1 VDARTPVSMINLHG
15 LRVFLEVAR
24 TRNFSRAA
32 EELGVTQPAVSAQVR
47 RLEKDLGVRLFWQ
60 SGRSTYLTEAGEAL
74 QTYAERLVA
83 LAAEARATISE
94 FADLKRGH
102 LRLAATTT
110 PGTYLLPQL
119 LGEFRREWPQL
130 EISLSVGNH
139 AFVVS
144 QLEGFHADLALVA
157 GAIRRHPALTSSKLM
172 QDDLLLIAGAAS
184 ELATRSDLLPSD
196 LRTERFFLR
205 EKGSGTLDV
214 VTTRL
219 RPARVR
225 LDNVIELPSTEAIKQ
240 AVMAGLGY
248 AIVSRLAIERE
259 TRRGDLVIVP
269 APWLNLRREIH
280 LVFHRSKFM
289 SPMMRRFIQLIEAKL
304 DDHRDV
310 ASTG

>member
-1 VDARTPVSMINLHG
+1 MINLHG

-60 SGRSTYLTEAGEAL
+60 AGRSTYLTEAGEAL
-74 QTYAERLVA
+74 KTYAERLVA
-83 LAAEARATISE
+83 LAAEARATVGE

-130 EISLSVGNH
+130 DISLTVGNH

-157 GAIRRHPALTSSKLM
+157 GAIRRHPSLTSTRLM
-172 QDDLLLIAGAAS
+172 QDDLVLIAGAAS
-184 ELATRSDLLPSD
+184 ELATRSDWLPAE

-205 EKGSGTLDV
+205 EQGSGTLDV
-214 VTTRL
+214 VTAHL
-219 RPARVR
+219 RPSKVR

-248 AIVSRLAIERE
+248 AIVSRLAVERE
-259 TRRGDLVIVP
+259 ARRGDLVILP
-269 APWLNLRREIH
+269 APWLSLSREIY

-289 SPMMRRFIQLIEAKL
+289 SPMMLRFIQLIEGKL
-304 DDHRDV
+304 DERHD
-310 ASTG
+310 ASVT